1 MGDFDSSL
9 SLSSLLCH
17 ENETCFFDDSRSW
30 WSGRP
35 LLLDTDVARLLT
47 IALITSHNWLKFARL
62 DAIEWI
68 LNTRAIHGFRF
79 HTAYLSVTY
88 FDRFVSKRSIDEGK
102 LWAVR
107 LLSVAC
113 LSLAAKMEERKAPPL
128 SEFPVEDYCFGNK
141 VIQRME
147 LLVLNTLDWRMN
159 SITPFA
165 YLHYFIRKTCGE
177 STPKETVSRAV
188 ELIVAMIKEIDLL
201 DHRPSVIAAAAV
213 LAASNRQF
221 TREEL
226 ELKMDT
232 ISSWGSLE
240 NENVFSC
247 YIAMQEIEM
256 GKVKTPRLVFY
267 PSPSSIHSGSF
278 DVLENSSIVSGA
290 GIKRSL
296 AFNECDQTCPAKKTR
311 RP

>member
-17 ENETCFFDDSRSW
+17 ENETCFFDDSVSDHSNIKHEQSCFGVETEADVEYVEKLVERETITFGYRCRS
-30 WSGRP
+30 SF
-35 LLLDTDVARLLT
+35 DDC
-47 IALITSHNWLKFARL
+47 LISSHNWLKFARL

-68 LNTRAIHGFRF
+68 LNTRAIYGFRF

-147 LLVLNTLDWRMN
+147 LLVLNT
-159 SITPFA
+159 
-165 YLHYFIRKTCGE
+165 
-177 STPKETVSRAV
+177 AV